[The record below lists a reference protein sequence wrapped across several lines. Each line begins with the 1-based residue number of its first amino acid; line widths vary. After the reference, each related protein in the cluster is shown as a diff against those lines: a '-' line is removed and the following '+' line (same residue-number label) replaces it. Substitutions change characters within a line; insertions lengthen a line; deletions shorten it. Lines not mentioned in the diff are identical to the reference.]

1 MIKFP
6 RNTKRIMS
14 KAYREIKKEH
24 LEQLEL
30 HANNVNDFLKLD
42 NIRDILDDTDTILT
56 YLGFD
61 ENDDLTDLGRE
72 LQNLYDDIYYN
83 AEE

>member
-1 MIKFP
+1 MIEVPKHT
-6 RNTKRIMS
+6 RNIMS
-14 KAYREIKKEH
+14 KAYSKINSEH

-30 HANNVNDFLKLD
+30 HANNVDEFLKLD
-42 NIRDILDDTDTILT
+42 NITDILDDTDTILT

-61 ENDDLTDLGRE
+61 ENDDLTDFGRE

-83 AEE
+83 N

>member
-6 RNTKRIMS
+6 KNTKRIMS
-14 KAYREIKKEH
+14 RAYSEINSEH
-24 LEQLEL
+24 FEQLKL
-30 HANNVNDFLKLD
+30 HANNVDEFLELD
-42 NIRDILDDTDTILT
+42 NISDVLDDIDTILT

-61 ENDDLTDLGRE
+61 ENYDLTDFGRE

-83 AEE
+83 TEE